1 MGMESHIERQKPKP
15 YHHGDLRNALIQAGL
30 ELLVEGGAQEL
41 DLRKVARRA
50 GVSHA
55 APYRHFAD
63 KQALIAAIN
72 EKGFQLLAEQ
82 IRSSLREV
90 SDEPVEQL
98 SGVALAY
105 VRFAQENSWLMRE
118 MFSGITIERE
128 IFESLHTASKSVYRL
143 YEEVIRS
150 GQERGKIVDG
160 DPTALAGVLWSVL
173 HGLAMLIIE
182 NQMRP
187 YADGPEGT
195 ERVTRYT
202 IEVLYRGFA
211 RK

>member
-1 MGMESHIERQKPKP
+1 MENRTDRQKTKS

-30 ELLVEGGAQEL
+30 ELLAEGGAQEL
-41 DLRKVARRA
+41 DLRKAARRA

-72 EKGFQLLAEQ
+72 EEGFRWLAER
-82 IRSSLREV
+82 IRSTLREV
-90 SDEPVEQL
+90 SDEPFEQL
-98 SGVALAY
+98 LGVALAY
-105 VRFAQENSWLMRE
+105 VRFAQDHPWLMRE
-118 MFSGITIERE
+118 MFSGLSIMRE
-128 IFESLHTASKSVYRL
+128 TFASLQAASKDVYHL
-143 YEEVIRS
+143 YVEVVRRGQES
-150 GQERGKIVDG
+150 GQIVDG
-160 DPTALAGVLWSVL
+160 DPAALAGVLWSVL

-182 NQMRP
+182 HQMRP
-187 YADGPEGT
+187 YADGPEGA

-202 IEVLYRGFA
+202 IEVLYGGFA

>member
-1 MGMESHIERQKPKP
+1 MGMESHIDRQKPKP

-30 ELLVEGGAQEL
+30 ELLAEGGVQEL

-72 EKGFQLLAEQ
+72 EEGFHLLAER
-82 IRSSLREV
+82 IRSTLREV
-90 SDEPVEQL
+90 SVEPVEQL
-98 SGVALAY
+98 LGVALAY
-105 VRFAQENSWLMRE
+105 VRFAKENPWLMRE
-118 MFSGITIERE
+118 MFSGLTIERE
-128 IFESLHTASKSVYRL
+128 TFESLHTASKSVYRL
-143 YEEVIRS
+143 YAEVIRR

-202 IEVLYRGFA
+202 IEVLYGGFA

>member
-1 MGMESHIERQKPKP
+1 MDSQPEHQKPKT

-30 ELLVEGGAQEL
+30 ELLAEGGAREL

-72 EKGFQLLAEQ
+72 EEGFRGLAERIQ
-82 IRSSLREV
+82 MALRTA
-90 SDEPVEQL
+90 SDEPFEQL
-98 SGVALAY
+98 LGVALAY
-105 VRFAQENSWLMRE
+105 VYFAQENPWLMRE
-118 MFSGITIERE
+118 MFSGLSIERE
-128 IFESLHTASKSVYRL
+128 AFAGLQTASKAVYHL
-143 YEEVIRS
+143 YVQAIRS
-150 GQERGKIVDG
+150 GQVSGKIVDG
-160 DPTALAGVLWSVL
+160 DPAALAGVFWSAL

-182 NQMRP
+182 QQMSP
-187 YADGPEGT
+187 YIDGPEGI
-195 ERVTRYT
+195 EYFTRYT
-202 IEVLYRGFA
+202 IQMLYGGFA

>member
-1 MGMESHIERQKPKP
+1 MESHIDRQKPKP

-30 ELLVEGGAQEL
+30 ELLAEGGAQEL

-72 EKGFQLLAEQ
+72 EEGFHMLAER
-82 IRSSLREV
+82 IRSTLNEV
-90 SDEPVEQL
+90 SDEPSEQL
-98 SGVALAY
+98 LGVALAY
-105 VRFAQENSWLMRE
+105 VRFAKENPWLMRE

-128 IFESLHTASKSVYRL
+128 TFESLQTASKSVYRL
-143 YEEVIRS
+143 YAEVIRS

-202 IEVLYRGFA
+202 IEVIYGGFA